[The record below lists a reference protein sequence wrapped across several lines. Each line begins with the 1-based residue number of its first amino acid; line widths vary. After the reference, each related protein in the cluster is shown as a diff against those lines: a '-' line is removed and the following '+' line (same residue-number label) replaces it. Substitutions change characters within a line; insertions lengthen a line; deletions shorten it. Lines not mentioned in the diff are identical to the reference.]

1 MNNPLPEDVAKKL
14 SDAYDLMLM
23 RTRET
28 MDKAE
33 KGLGEALE
41 MAMQKASD
49 LGELTREEA
58 DLISIYV
65 MRDLEDA
72 AKFVD
77 KSGNELRDWLQFDLN
92 VVENT
97 LLDIFSNMVDHTREA
112 LDELKQRAD
121 AVGEWHT
128 GEIAGIGTLQC
139 KSCGEV
145 MHFEKTG
152 HIPPCPKCHGT
163 KYRRIASWDE

>member
-1 MNNPLPEDVAKKL
+1 MNNPLPEDVAKKF
-14 SDAYDLMLM
+14 SEAYDRMLM

-58 DLISIYV
+58 NLISIYV

-72 AKFVD
+72 AKFID
-77 KSGNELRDWLQFDLN
+77 KSGQELRDWLSFDIN
-92 VVENT
+92 MVENT
-97 LLDIFSNMVDHTREA
+97 LLDIFSNMVDHTRDA
-112 LDELKQRAD
+112 LDELKKRAE
-121 AVGEWHT
+121 ARGEWHT
-128 GEIAGIGTLQC
+128 GEVTGIGTLQC
-139 KSCGEV
+139 KSCGEH
-145 MHFEKTG
+145 MHFHKTS

-163 KYRRIASWDE
+163 KFRRIVD

>member
-14 SDAYDLMLM
+14 SEAYDLMLH

-33 KGLGEALE
+33 QNLGEALE

-58 DLISIYV
+58 DLLGIYI

-77 KSGNELRDWLQFDLN
+77 KSGQELRDWLRFDVN
-92 VVENT
+92 VVENA
-97 LLDIFSNMVDHTREA
+97 LLDIFSNMVDHTRNA
-112 LDELKQRAD
+112 LDEIQERAN
-121 AVGEWHT
+121 AIGEWHT
-128 GEIAGIGTLQC
+128 GEVTGIGTLQC
-139 KSCGEV
+139 KSCGEQ
-145 MHFEKTG
+145 MHFHKTG

-163 KYRRIASWDE
+163 KFRRIAG

>member
-14 SDAYDLMLM
+14 SEAYDLMLL

-58 DLISIYV
+58 DQIGAYIK
-65 MRDLEDA
+65 RDLEDA
-72 AKFVD
+72 AEFIET
-77 KSGNELRDWLQFDLN
+77 SGQELRDWVSFDIS

-97 LLDIFSNMVDHTREA
+97 LLDIFSNMVDHTRNA
-112 LDELKQRAD
+112 LEELKERAN
-121 AVGEWHT
+121 AFGEWNS
-128 GEIAGIGTLQC
+128 GEITGIGSLQC
-139 KSCGEV
+139 KNCGEV
-145 MHFEKTG
+145 MHFHKTG

-163 KYRRIASWDE
+163 KYRRIAG